1 MKEEVFDI
9 AIVGGGI
16 VGSATFYQLQK
27 AFPTK
32 KLVLIEKESKLAH
45 HQTRNVPEICIGFLI
60 WTP

>member
-9 AIVGGGI
+9 AIVGGGV

-32 KLVLIEKESKLAH
+32 KLVLIEKESKSEK
-45 HQTRNVPEICIGFLI
+45 EILFCLNKS
-60 WTP
+60 